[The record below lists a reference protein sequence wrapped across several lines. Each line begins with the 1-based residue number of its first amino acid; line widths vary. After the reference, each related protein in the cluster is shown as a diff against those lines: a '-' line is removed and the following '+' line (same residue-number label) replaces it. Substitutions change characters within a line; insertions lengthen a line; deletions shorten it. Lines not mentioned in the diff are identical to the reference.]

1 MATGWRDWRDDE
13 LRDWLR
19 IPVEGDD
26 KYSRG
31 VLGVLTGSDRYPGA
45 AVLGVEAAART
56 GAGMIRYV
64 GDERPAGLLLQRR
77 PEVVTA
83 NGRVQAW
90 LLGSGM
96 DAGERSAGLAEAMRD
111 ALGQHLPTV
120 LDAGALDLARD
131 AEGPTLLT
139 PHAGELVRV
148 LAGLG
153 TSTTRDAVEAEPERW
168 SRQVADETGATVLL
182 KGAITHVVAP
192 GGEGVRVRAGS
203 PWLATAGSGDV
214 LGGILGALL
223 AAHSDAIS
231 TDRSLLTA
239 VAAAGARLHGLAGD
253 LAADGAPLVALDIAE
268 AVPMAFRAAFGR

>member
-19 IPVEGDD
+19 VPVEGDD

-56 GAGMIRYV
+56 GVGMVRYV
-64 GDERPAGLLLQRR
+64 GDERPADLILQRR

-96 DAGERSAGLAEAMRD
+96 DADDRSADLAGTMRD

-148 LAGLG
+148 LADLG

-168 SRQVADETGATVLL
+168 SRQVADKTGATVLL
-182 KGAITHVVAP
+182 KGATTHVVAP
-192 GGEGVRVRAGS
+192 GSEGLHVRAGT

-223 AAHSDAIS
+223 AAHSDAIRA
-231 TDRSLLTA
+231 DRSLLTV

-268 AVPMAFRAAFGR
+268 AVPAAFRAVLSR

>member
-64 GDERPAGLLLQRR
+64 GDERPAGLILQRR

>member
-64 GDERPAGLLLQRR
+64 GDERPAGLILQRR

-153 TSTTRDAVEAEPERW
+153 TSTTRDAVETEPERW

-182 KGAITHVVAP
+182 KGAVTHVVAP